1 MFKVVSERLVK
12 REVVILFPKEGTG
25 FQKGTT
31 YVEWVFFQ
39 EEELKKITEEAE
51 RIDGERLGVSFWAK
65 VTRGWD
71 GYVDDDERPL
81 EFNPA
86 NLKRVLS
93 RAEVSIAWTRQYFE
107 AQLPV
112 ERKGNS

>member
-1 MFKVVSERLVK
+1 MFKLVTERVVK

-31 YVEWVFFQ
+31 SVEWVFFP
-39 EEELKKITEEAE
+39 EDELKKITEEAE
-51 RIDGERLGVSFWAK
+51 RVDGERLGPTFWGK

-71 GYVDDDERPL
+71 GYVDEDDKPL

-86 NLKRVLS
+86 NLRRVLAQPAAS
-93 RAEVSIAWTRQYFE
+93 VAWTRAYFE
-107 AQLPV
+107 AQIPI
-112 ERKGNS
+112 ERKGN